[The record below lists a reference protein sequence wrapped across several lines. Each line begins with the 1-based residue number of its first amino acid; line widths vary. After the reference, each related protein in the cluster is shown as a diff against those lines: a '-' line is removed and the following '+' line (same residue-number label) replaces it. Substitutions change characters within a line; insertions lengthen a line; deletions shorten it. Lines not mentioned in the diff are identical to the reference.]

1 MPPMDITQKDKEKQ
15 QTVSRKAEHVEIVL
29 NEKSRADRNWWD
41 SVQLMHNALPEVDLD
56 DVDISV
62 ELLGKKL
69 DAPLV
74 ISSMTGGYPDA
85 ERINRNLA
93 EAAGRV
99 GIGLGVGS
107 QRAGLLKL
115 DLASTFSVVKDFNVP
130 LVMANLGAP
139 QLIPQGNSTSLGL
152 EHGKQAME
160 MVGADAL
167 IIHLNYLQEVV
178 QPEGDTR
185 AGGVLEKL
193 KQFAAAFPVVAKET
207 GAGVSHHVAL
217 QLRDAGVRAI
227 DVGGVGG
234 TSFSAVEFHR
244 AAKENDHVRAR
255 LGETFWN
262 WGIPTPI
269 SVLEADV
276 GVPVVAT
283 GGLRNGLDAAKAVA
297 LGATAAGFASKL
309 LKPAM
314 ESADAVEAELR
325 TVIAEL
331 KAALFLT
338 GSRSLAQ
345 LAETELVMADDLLSW
360 AGRLE
365 PPQDMEQD

>member
-1 MPPMDITQKDKEKQ
+1 MPPMDITGTDKEKQ

-29 NEKSRADRNWWD
+29 KDKSRAERNWWD
-41 SVQLMHNALPEVDLD
+41 GVHLLHNSLPEIDLD
-56 DVDISV
+56 DVDLSV

-69 DAPLV
+69 SAPLI

-99 GIGLGVGS
+99 GVGLGVGS
-107 QRAGLLKL
+107 QRAGLLKP
-115 DLASTFSVVKDFNVP
+115 DMAGTFSVVKDFKVP

-139 QLIPQGNSTSLGL
+139 QLIAQGNSTSLTAD
-152 EHGKQAME
+152 HGKAAME

-185 AGGVLEKL
+185 AAGVLDKL
-193 KQFAAAFPVVAKET
+193 REFAAKFPVVAKET
-207 GAGVSHHVAL
+207 GAGISHSAAL
-217 QLRDAGVRAI
+217 RLKDAGVRAI

-234 TSFSAVEFHR
+234 TSFSAVEYHR
-244 AAKENDHVRAR
+244 AEKENDHIRAR

-269 SVLEADV
+269 SILEADI
-276 GVPVVAT
+276 GLPVIAT

-309 LKPAM
+309 LKPAT
-314 ESADAVEAELR
+314 ESADAVEQELNAI
-325 TVIAEL
+325 IAEL

-338 GSRSLAQ
+338 GSRTLAD

-365 PPQDMEQD
+365 PPVDDDE

>member
-1 MPPMDITQKDKEKQ
+1 MDITPGDKEKQ

-29 NEKSRADRNWWD
+29 NELSRAEKNWWD
-41 SVQLMHNALPEVDLD
+41 GVHLLHDSLPGFDLD
-56 DVDISV
+56 DVDLTT

-69 DAPLV
+69 SAPIM
-74 ISSMTGGYPDA
+74 ISSMTGGYPEA

-93 EAAGRV
+93 EAASRV
-99 GIGLGVGS
+99 GVGLGVGS
-107 QRAGLLKL
+107 QRAGLLRPEM
-115 DLASTFSVVKDFNVP
+115 AGTFAVVKEFKVP

-139 QLIPQGNSTSLGL
+139 QLIAQGASTSLSL
-152 EHGKQAME
+152 DHGKLAME

-185 AGGVLEKL
+185 AVGVLDKIKE
-193 KQFAAAFPVVAKET
+193 FAAAYPVVAKET
-207 GAGVSHHVAL
+207 GAGISHHVAL
-217 QLRDAGVRAI
+217 RLRDAGVRAI

-244 AAKENDHVRAR
+244 AEKENDHLRAR

-269 SVLEADV
+269 SILEADV
-276 GVPVVAT
+276 GVQVIAT

-309 LKPAM
+309 LKPAT

-325 TVIAEL
+325 TIIAEM

-338 GSRSLAQ
+338 GCSTLEK
-345 LAETELVMADDLLSW
+345 LGETELVLSDELLSW

-365 PPQDMEQD
+365 PPQDEE

>member
-29 NEKSRADRNWWD
+29 NERSRADHNWWD
-41 SVQLMHNALPEVDLD
+41 GVHLLHDSLPEVDLE
-56 DVDISV
+56 DVDVSV
-62 ELLGKKL
+62 ELLGRKL
-69 DAPLV
+69 NAPLI
-74 ISSMTGGYPDA
+74 ISSMTGGYPEA

-93 EAAGRV
+93 EAAARV
-99 GIGLGVGS
+99 GVGLGVGS
-107 QRAGLLKL
+107 QRAGLLKP
-115 DLASTFSVVKDFNVP
+115 DVAGTFSVVKDFQVP
-130 LVMANLGAP
+130 LVLANLGAP
-139 QLIPQGNSTSLGL
+139 QLIAQGNSTSLGV

-160 MVGADAL
+160 MVGAHAL

-185 AGGVLEKL
+185 AAGVTDKIKEL
-193 KQFAAAFPVVAKET
+193 AGRFPVVAKET
-207 GAGVSHHVAL
+207 GAGISHRVAL
-217 QLRDAGVRAI
+217 RLKEAGVQAI
-227 DVGGVGG
+227 DAGGVGG

-244 AAKENDHVRAR
+244 AERENDRVRAR

-276 GVPVVAT
+276 GLPVIAT

-309 LKPAM
+309 LKPAT
-314 ESADAVEAELR
+314 ESADAVELELR
-325 TVIAEL
+325 TIVAEL

-338 GSRSLAQ
+338 GCSSLVE
-345 LAETELVMADDLLSW
+345 LGETELVLADDLLSW

-365 PPQDMEQD
+365 PPEDDE

>member
-1 MPPMDITQKDKEKQ
+1 MPPMDVTQKDKEKQ
-15 QTVSRKAEHVEIVL
+15 QTVSRKAEHVDIVL
-29 NEKSRADRNWWD
+29 NEKSRAERNWWD
-41 SVQLMHNALPEVDLD
+41 SVQLLHNSLPEVDLD
-56 DVDISV
+56 DVDLTI

-69 DAPLV
+69 SAPLI

-99 GIGLGVGS
+99 GVGLGVGS
-107 QRAGLLKL
+107 QRAGLLKPEV
-115 DLASTFSVVKDFNVP
+115 AGTFAVVKDQGVP

-152 EHGKQAME
+152 DHGKQAME

-185 AGGVLEKL
+185 ASGVLERL
-193 KQFAAAFPVVAKET
+193 KEFAAAFPVVAKET
-207 GAGVSHHVAL
+207 GAGISHQVAL
-217 QLRDAGVRAI
+217 KLKEAGVRAI

-234 TSFSAVEFHR
+234 TSFSAVEYHR
-244 AAKENDHVRAR
+244 AEKENDRIRAR

-276 GVPVVAT
+276 GVPVIAT
-283 GGLRNGLDAAKAVA
+283 GGLRNGLDAAKALA
-297 LGATAAGFASKL
+297 LGASAGGFASKL
-309 LKPAM
+309 LKPATV
-314 ESADAVEAELR
+314 SADAVEEELN
-325 TVIAEL
+325 TIIAEL

-338 GSRSLAQ
+338 GSRSMTE

-365 PPQDMEQD
+365 PPQDMEQA

>member
-1 MPPMDITQKDKEKQ
+1 MDIMPGDKEKQ
-15 QTVSRKAEHVEIVL
+15 QTASRKAEHVEIVL
-29 NEKSRADRNWWD
+29 NERSRAEKNWWD
-41 SVQLMHNALPEVDLD
+41 GVHLLHNSLPEFDLD
-56 DVDISV
+56 DVDLAT

-69 DAPLV
+69 SAPIM

-93 EAAGRV
+93 EAASRV
-99 GIGLGVGS
+99 GVGLGVGS
-107 QRAGLLKL
+107 QRAGLLKP
-115 DLASTFSVVKDFNVP
+115 DTAGTFAVVKEFKVP

-139 QLIPQGNSTSLGL
+139 QLIAQGASTSLTVD
-152 EHGKQAME
+152 HGKQAID

-185 AGGVLEKL
+185 AVGVLDKIKE
-193 KQFAAAFPVVAKET
+193 FAAAYPVVAKET

-217 QLRDAGVRAI
+217 RLRDAGVRGI

-244 AAKENDHVRAR
+244 AEKENDHLRAR

-269 SVLEADV
+269 SILEADV
-276 GVPVVAT
+276 GVQVIAT

-309 LKPAM
+309 LRPAT
-314 ESADAVEAELR
+314 ESADAVEVELR
-325 TVIAEL
+325 TIIAEM

-338 GSRSLAQ
+338 GCPTLEK
-345 LAETELVMADDLLSW
+345 LGETELVLSDELLSW

-365 PPQDMEQD
+365 PPQDEE

>member
-1 MPPMDITQKDKEKQ
+1 VPPMDITSKDKEKQ

-29 NEKSRADRNWWD
+29 KEKSRAERNWWD
-41 SVQLMHNALPEVDLD
+41 SVHLIHDSLPEVDLD
-56 DVDISV
+56 DIDLGV
-62 ELLGKKL
+62 ELLGKRL
-69 DAPLV
+69 SAPII

-85 ERINRNLA
+85 ERINANLA
-93 EAAGRV
+93 EAASRV
-99 GIGLGVGS
+99 GVGLGVGS
-107 QRAGLLKL
+107 QRAGLLKP
-115 DLASTFSVVKDFNVP
+115 DTAGTFAVVKDKGVP

-139 QLIPQGNSTSLGL
+139 QLIEQGNSTSLGL

-185 AGGVLEKL
+185 AAGVLDKVRA
-193 KQFAAAFPVVAKET
+193 FAAAFPVVAKET
-207 GAGVSHHVAL
+207 GAGVSHHAAL
-217 QLRDAGVRAI
+217 RLVDAGVRAI

-234 TSFSAVEFHR
+234 TSFSAVEYHR
-244 AAKENDHVRAR
+244 AEKENDRIRAR

-269 SVLEADV
+269 SILEADV
-276 GVPVVAT
+276 GVPVIAT
-283 GGLRNGLDAAKAVA
+283 GGLRNGLDAAKALA
-297 LGATAAGFASKL
+297 LGATASGFASKL
-309 LKPAM
+309 LKPAT
-314 ESADAVEAELR
+314 ESAEAVEAELN
-325 TVIAEL
+325 TIIAEL

-338 GSRSLAQ
+338 GSSSLAE
-345 LAETELVMADDLLSW
+345 LGESELVMADDLLSW

-365 PPQDMEQD
+365 PPQDED